1 MELLRR
7 CHMSGNENLIKIF
20 EYALNQEETGK
31 SFFQTSQQ
39 RIGSGAASGAFTQ
52 LIREEDHHIL
62 FIKNI
67 LAGLKQG
74 GADNISIDK
83 EMNPQPATFFDEK
96 AKAQMQQLIYE
107 SMEPDVTVFSV
118 AWLIE
123 KDLSEFYE
131 KMANQTEGKVKEA
144 LSMLARWERGHEL
157 FFREYREKLNELY
170 SKMTWGG

>member
-1 MELLRR
+1 
-7 CHMSGNENLIKIF
+7 MSANQNLTKIF

-31 SFFQTSQQ
+31 SFFQTSQK
-39 RIGSGAASGAFTQ
+39 RIESGAASGAFTQ
-52 LIREEDHHIL
+52 LIKEEEYHIL

-67 LAGLKQG
+67 LAGLEQG
-74 GADNISIDK
+74 SPDELQIMRDIKLPPTN
-83 EMNPQPATFFDEK
+83 FFDER
-96 AKAQMQQLIYE
+96 AKTDLRQLIYE
-107 SMEPDVTVFSV
+107 SMVPDLTVFSL

-144 LSMLARWERGHEL
+144 LSMLAGWERRHEL
-157 FFREYREKLNELY
+157 FFREYREKLNEEY